1 MLEISGNLSN
11 GVDDIE
17 HKFYNLL
24 IAIESAE
31 WLEEINMGEN
41 ECNEAKAFYKEKIIE
56 MVVKCD
62 NERFLK
68 FLYNTILS
76 FKKKWGI

>member
-1 MLEISGNLSN
+1 MSN

-17 HKFYNLL
+17 HKFYNLC
-24 IAIESAE
+24 IAIGSAE

-41 ECNEAKAFYKEKIIE
+41 ECNEETAFYKEKITE

>member
-1 MLEISGNLSN
+1 
-11 GVDDIE
+11 
-17 HKFYNLL
+17 
-24 IAIESAE
+24 
-31 WLEEINMGEN
+31 MGEN
-41 ECNEAKAFYKEKIIE
+41 ECNEETAFYKEKITE

-76 FKKKWGI
+76 FKKSGAFSAPLFHANRLYCQI

>member
-1 MLEISGNLSN
+1 
-11 GVDDIE
+11 
-17 HKFYNLL
+17 
-24 IAIESAE
+24 
-31 WLEEINMGEN
+31 MGEKD
-41 ECNEAKAFYKEKIIE
+41 CNEETAFYKGKITE

>member
-1 MLEISGNLSN
+1 
-11 GVDDIE
+11 
-17 HKFYNLL
+17 
-24 IAIESAE
+24 
-31 WLEEINMGEN
+31 MGEN
-41 ECNEAKAFYKEKIIE
+41 EVNENKTFYKQKITE
-56 MVVKCD
+56 MVANCD

>member
-1 MLEISGNLSN
+1 
-11 GVDDIE
+11 
-17 HKFYNLL
+17 
-24 IAIESAE
+24 
-31 WLEEINMGEN
+31 MGEN
-41 ECNEAKAFYKEKIIE
+41 ECNKETAFYKEKITE

-76 FKKKWGI
+76 FKKKWGINRGAIRKHEKTQ

>member
-1 MLEISGNLSN
+1 
-11 GVDDIE
+11 
-17 HKFYNLL
+17 
-24 IAIESAE
+24 
-31 WLEEINMGEN
+31 MGEN
-41 ECNEAKAFYKEKIIE
+41 ECNEETAFYKEKITE

-76 FKKKWGI
+76 FKKKVGHLVPLFFMPIGYIVKYSLSMFFAKFH

>member
-1 MLEISGNLSN
+1 MSN
-11 GVDDIE
+11 GVDGIE
-17 HKFYNLL
+17 HKFYNLR
-24 IAIESAE
+24 IAIGSAD

-41 ECNEAKAFYKEKIIE
+41 ECNEETAFYKEKITE

>member
-1 MLEISGNLSN
+1 
-11 GVDDIE
+11 
-17 HKFYNLL
+17 
-24 IAIESAE
+24 
-31 WLEEINMGEN
+31 MGEN
-41 ECNEAKAFYKEKIIE
+41 ECNKETAFYKEKITE

>member
-1 MLEISGNLSN
+1 
-11 GVDDIE
+11 
-17 HKFYNLL
+17 
-24 IAIESAE
+24 
-31 WLEEINMGEN
+31 MGEN
-41 ECNEAKAFYKEKIIE
+41 EFNEETAFYKEKITK

>member
-1 MLEISGNLSN
+1 
-11 GVDDIE
+11 
-17 HKFYNLL
+17 
-24 IAIESAE
+24 
-31 WLEEINMGEN
+31 MGEN
-41 ECNEAKAFYKEKIIE
+41 EFNEETAFYKEKITE

-68 FLYNTILS
+68 FLYNSILS

>member
-1 MLEISGNLSN
+1 
-11 GVDDIE
+11 
-17 HKFYNLL
+17 
-24 IAIESAE
+24 
-31 WLEEINMGEN
+31 MGEN

>member
-1 MLEISGNLSN
+1 
-11 GVDDIE
+11 
-17 HKFYNLL
+17 
-24 IAIESAE
+24 
-31 WLEEINMGEN
+31 MGEN
-41 ECNEAKAFYKEKIIE
+41 DCNEAKAFYKEKITE
-56 MVVKCD
+56 MGVKCD

>member
-1 MLEISGNLSN
+1 M
-11 GVDDIE
+11 
-17 HKFYNLL
+17 
-24 IAIESAE
+24 
-31 WLEEINMGEN
+31 EENVN
-41 ECNEAKAFYKEKIIE
+41 YKEKITE
-56 MVVKCD
+56 MVANCD